1 MDTPRTEAEDELTF
15 AQRMARLW
23 NSHQFRK
30 LIRYSAVSVVFVPIG
45 QAIVQILHLV
55 FDVNESLSVL
65 IAAMV
70 LTPPNYFANKNYVWR
85 HKRIDNMKTEITVF
99 WVAAILG
106 TAFSMGAVALAGTW
120 FPEEKALDISH
131 AIAARNDLWHG
142 VAIFIAQLV
151 GYGVVWVAR
160 FLFLDK
166 LVFTMTHHGEDQ
178 LEVPATSELD
188 ERPEEAQA
196 TPADGSAS

>member
-1 MDTPRTEAEDELTF
+1 
-15 AQRMARLW
+15 
-23 NSHQFRK
+23 
-30 LIRYSAVSVVFVPIG
+30 
-45 QAIVQILHLV
+45 
-55 FDVNESLSVL
+55 
-65 IAAMV
+65 
-70 LTPPNYFANKNYVWR
+70 
-85 HKRIDNMKTEITVF
+85 
-99 WVAAILG
+99 
-106 TAFSMGAVALAGTW
+106 MGAVALAGTW
-120 FPEEKALDISH
+120 FPEEKAVDISH